1 MGGSCGHSGN
11 HSQKDRAASMPHR
24 LILPAVR
31 HYTGAVLWGQCDTL
45 GGETCPH
52 RSGPG
57 ISAVAPWP
65 PHKGAQSPL
74 THTRPT
80 QYWGCL
86 VPSLQFSGPAESGGM
101 GQGGAGVMA
110 KPKRWGSGGAVVPGP
125 PSGTRAPLTSSAS
138 LSHLHIFSPF

>member
-11 HSQKDRAASMPHR
+11 HSQKNRAASMPHR

-31 HYTGAVLWGQCDTL
+31 SCTRAVPWGKCDTL

-57 ISAVAPWP
+57 VSAVAAWP
-65 PHKGAQSPL
+65 PHNGKLAQSPL

-86 VPSLQFSGPAESGGM
+86 VPSPQFSGPAESRGM

-110 KPKRWGSGGAVVPGP
+110 KPKRWGSGGSSGP
-125 PSGTRAPLTSSAS
+125 RPSPR
-138 LSHLHIFSPF
+138 H